1 MVSLDYLLEMLDE
14 QGIAR
19 NVSIPH
25 DEARMRYSLR
35 KNTVSNFEEFTG
47 VITDYYNHHVS
58 QCVMHGGYLSR
69 TEAAGRAKQILEQE
83 YRRQGGTIVTA
94 FNDARDGTNGGLRI
108 VLDRIAESLKTES
121 VERYIRDAFD
131 RYVTPNSWDQK
142 VDIMRQFIARFG
154 HLLSSSIRANQ
165 PERYAQNYEELI
177 RSYVDSLKK
186 TSSIFRR
193 F

>member
-1 MVSLDYLLEMLDE
+1 MGSLDYLLAMIDE
-14 QGIAR
+14 QAIAR

-35 KNTVSNFEEFTG
+35 KNTVSNFDEFAG
-47 VITDYYNHHVS
+47 LIADYYNHHVS

-69 TEAAGRAKQILEQE
+69 TESAGRAKQILEQE

-94 FNDARDGTNGGLRI
+94 FNDAQDGTNGGLRV
-108 VLDRIAESLKTES
+108 VLDRIAEALKTES

-131 RYVTPNSWDQK
+131 RYVAPNSWEQK
-142 VDIMRQFIARFG
+142 VDIMRQFISRFG

-165 PERYAQNYEELI
+165 PERYAHNYEELI
-177 RSYVDSLKK
+177 RSYVDSLKR

>member
-1 MVSLDYLLEMLDE
+1 MGSLENLLATIDE
-14 QGIAR
+14 LAIAR

-25 DEARMRYSLR
+25 DEARMHYSLR
-35 KNTVSNFEEFTG
+35 KNTVSNFEEFTEM
-47 VITDYYNHHVS
+47 IAEYYNHHVS
-58 QCVMHGGYLSR
+58 QCVMHGGHLSR

-83 YRRQGGTIVTA
+83 YRRQGGNVVTA
-94 FNDARDGTNGGLRI
+94 FNDAHDGTNGGLRV

-121 VERYIRDAFD
+121 VERYIREAFD
-131 RYVTPNSWDQK
+131 RYVTPKSWEQK

-177 RSYVDSLKK
+177 RSYVDSLKR

>member
-1 MVSLDYLLEMLDE
+1 MGSLDYLLEMLDE

-131 RYVTPNSWDQK
+131 RYVTPNSWEQK